1 MSSLLSEE
9 SNLLPEE
16 DTLTV
21 VSGILGY
28 YLSVYLTVSANQL
41 TEQDYAQWLDI
52 YGMRRTDPGF
62 WSHSDTI
69 QQLNAQQQPIHA
81 GLLDYNRLENR

>member
-1 MSSLLSEE
+1 MSSLLNEE
-9 SNLLPEE
+9 PNL
-16 DTLTV
+16 
-21 VSGILGY
+21 
-28 YLSVYLTVSANQL
+28 L

-62 WSHSDTI
+62 GSHNDTI
-69 QQLNAQQQPIHA
+69 QQLNAQQQPIRA